1 MNSLRKKLYFKKKN
15 RYGYLLSLIFI
26 FLPLFGQQPLPK
38 ELKNFASF
46 IDQTRREW
54 NVPGVAIAV
63 VKEGKVVMADGFG
76 FRNIQEK
83 LPVTAST
90 LFAIGSCTKAFTAT
104 AVGLL
109 VDEGK
114 VEWDKPVRDYLPAF
128 KLQDPVASER
138 LTVRDLLCHRSGLPR
153 HDLMWYGS
161 SFSREELFSRLP
173 YLEAS
178 KDLRYLWQYQNLMFM
193 VAGILVERVSNQ
205 SWEEFVRQR
214 IFEPLTMRG
223 ANFSVAESQQSPDY
237 ALPYQ
242 EFNGQVE
249 AIPFR
254 AIEAIGP
261 AGSINA
267 NVQDMAKWLIFNLNQ
282 GRYADKQVISEA
294 TLKEIHTPQMVVPGP
309 LRFPEILYSSYG
321 LGWLI
326 TPYRGHLLLSHG
338 GGIDGFSALV
348 GLLPQDQIGL
358 VILTNLNGTPLPQ
371 ILSYSLIDRLLHLPE
386 IPWNQRF
393 KEEAKKAKE
402 QAEKIRKDKF
412 QGRKEGTTPSHP
424 LEDYVG
430 DYENPGYGVI
440 TVTKNGA
447 QLQAKFHDFDLK
459 LTHFHY
465 DVFLA
470 ENKRFGLEEKLSF
483 QSDLNGHIA
492 SLSLQLEPAVKEI
505 VFTRLADKAMRQKS
519 FLEPL
524 AGEYEFQGITI
535 KVILKKEDT
544 LSLQIPNQP
553 ELELV
558 PYRGYE
564 FRIKNIPN
572 YSVEFVK
579 DESGKIVEA
588 ILKQPKAVIRAQRKR

>member
-1 MNSLRKKLYFKKKN
+1 MNSLRKKVYFKKN
-15 RYGYLLSLIFI
+15 SRYGYLLFLIFI
-26 FLPLFGQQPLPK
+26 FLPLFGLQPLPK

-128 KLQDPVASER
+128 KLQDPVASQR

-161 SFSREELFSRLP
+161 SFSREELFSRLS
-173 YLEAS
+173 YLESS

-193 VAGILVERVSNQ
+193 VAGILVEKVSNQ

-214 IFEPLTMRG
+214 LLEPLTIRE

-237 ALPYQ
+237 SLPYQ

-267 NVQDMAKWLIFNLNQ
+267 NVQDMAKWLIFNLSQ
-282 GRYADKQVISEA
+282 GRYADKQVVSEA
-294 TLKEIHTPQMVVPGP
+294 TLKEIHSPQMVVPGP

-348 GLLPQDQIGL
+348 ALLPQDQIGL

-371 ILSYSLIDRLLHLPE
+371 ILSYSLIDRLLRLPE

-412 QGRKEGTTPSHP
+412 QGRKEGTSPSHP

-447 QLQAKFHDFDLK
+447 QLQAQFHAFDLK

-465 DVFLA
+465 DVFWA

-483 QSDLNGHIA
+483 QTDLNGHIA

-505 VFTRLADKAMRQKS
+505 VFTRLGDKTMRERS

-535 KVILKKEDT
+535 KVILKREDT

-553 ELELV
+553 ELELE

-579 DESGKIVEA
+579 DEAGKIVEA
-588 ILKQPKAVIRAQRKR
+588 ILKQPKAIVRAQKKR